1 MMAARQF
8 IACSP
13 VERCLAC
20 QADSVGAVNRCFVA
34 RLGQDQRVSMG
45 GYPFGLA
52 SEATLHGCRSW
63 ALRPLERKVISSQ

>member
-8 IACSP
+8 ISCSP

-20 QADSVGAVNRCFVA
+20 QADSVGAVNRCSVA

-45 GYPFGLA
+45 GYPSA
-52 SEATLHGCRSW
+52 SQARQRSTGV
-63 ALRPLERKVISSQ
+63 APGRFAR